1 MMNMMNSPFPFYT
14 RSRTLHVLQAQGV
27 HDALHVAEGEHLAA
41 HGVSRRP
48 SILRLTGEGG
58 GMIRADRPIEATLA
72 IDLQHAHHVRGAVVV
87 EGLVKMTRVALNVPV
102 MHEEDLVPVAPLDRK
117 STRLNS

>member
-1 MMNMMNSPFPFYT
+1 MNSPSLFFPFYT
-14 RSRTLHVLQAQGV
+14 RSRTLHVLQAEGV
-27 HDALHVAEGEHLAA
+27 HDSLHVAEGEHLAA

-48 SILRLTGEGG
+48 SVLRLTGEGG
-58 GMIRADRPIEATLA
+58 SVIRTDGPVEATLT

-87 EGLVKMTRVALNVPV
+87 EGLVKMAGVALNVPV

>member
-1 MMNMMNSPFPFYT
+1 MNSPSLFFPFYT

-27 HDALHVAEGEHLAA
+27 HDALHVAEGERLAA
-41 HGVSRRP
+41 HGVSRLP

-72 IDLQHAHHVRGAVVV
+72 IDLQHAHHVRGGVVV
-87 EGLVKMTRVALNVPV
+87 GGGSGKKICGPRPSPQREAKNT
-102 MHEEDLVPVAPLDRK
+102 
-117 STRLNS
+117 